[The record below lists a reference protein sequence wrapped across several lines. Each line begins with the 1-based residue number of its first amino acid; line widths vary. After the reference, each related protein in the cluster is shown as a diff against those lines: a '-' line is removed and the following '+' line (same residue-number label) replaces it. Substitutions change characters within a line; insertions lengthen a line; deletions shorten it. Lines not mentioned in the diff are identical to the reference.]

1 MTKQRATTSIS
12 LLIVALLATWG
23 GWSRRWISDDGL
35 IVLRTVRN
43 LLAGNGPVFNAGERV
58 ETNTSTLW
66 QYLIAAVGAL
76 SNARLESIAIYGG
89 LALAVIGCVW
99 ATWGGIR
106 LWGGARLR
114 ADARRG
120 ADARLGAETRGWDG
134 TRRESLQTEVPR
146 TEVLGAEVLGT
157 EALGAEASADSS
169 STAHRGT
176 LIENGTLIAP
186 FGILIYLALPT
197 ARDFMTSGLEWG
209 LAVFWL
215 GGLWW
220 ALVSWSQGRAV
231 YFIAFWAGLSWLIR
245 PELALHGGIIG
256 LVILWCAHSWRER
269 AGILAAAIPVPLAYE
284 IFRMGYYGLLVPHTA
299 VAKSA
304 AGSQWRSGIS
314 YVADFVRPYYLWIPV
329 VLVIAVLLLSVLR
342 DKRTWLVSALMLLCG
357 GLHLL
362 YIIRVGGDFMHG
374 RMLLLPIFVLL
385 LPVAVVPLNKLT
397 GVVILAGLC
406 WAGVTA
412 TRDYQ
417 PHIPDKAADLR
428 IVDERFF
435 WSGATATRAADNP
448 SANSPGP
455 MYAEDFLNFV
465 GLNGFPEALAQAR
478 ENNDAQ
484 IAQIL
489 VSEDPLEFS
498 WITFP
503 RDGGEQ
509 LPSLTF
515 INLGMVGMN
524 APLDVR
530 VLDSVGLSNP
540 LAARQPRIEGA
551 RIGHDKLLPLEWQA
565 ADTDAVIDQ
574 LPPWINRE
582 AAEQARKA
590 LHSPEFEEFFRSYR
604 EPMSMKRFLAN
615 LKFALGPGRTLEF
628 TKDPWSYPGGD
639 AQIVW
644 PTKPNLD

>member
-66 QYLIAAVGAL
+66 QYLIAAVGAV

-89 LALAVIGCVW
+89 LAFAVIGCVW
-99 ATWGGIR
+99 ATWGGVR
-106 LWGGARLR
+106 LWTGPRTGAGGQSLR
-114 ADARRG
+114 QESLGHESLRHRG
-120 ADARLGAETRGWDG
+120 AA
-134 TRRESLQTEVPR
+134 
-146 TEVLGAEVLGT
+146 
-157 EALGAEASADSS
+157 ADSAPAVRS
-169 STAHRGT
+169 RS
-176 LIENGTLIAP
+176 LVENGTLVAP

-220 ALVSWSQGRAV
+220 ALVTWSQGRAV
-231 YFIAFWAGLSWLIR
+231 YFLAFWAGLSWLIR

-256 LVILWCAHSWRER
+256 LVMLWCAHSWRER

-304 AGSQWRSGIS
+304 AGSEWRSGIS

-329 VLVIAVLLLSVLR
+329 ILVIAVLVLSVLR
-342 DKRTWLVSALMLLCG
+342 EKRTWLVSALMLLCG

-362 YIIRVGGDFMHG
+362 YVIRVGGDFMHG

-397 GVVILAGLC
+397 GAVVLAGLL
-406 WAGVTA
+406 WAGITA
-412 TRDYQ
+412 ARDYQ
-417 PHIPDKAADLR
+417 PHVPDKAVDLR

-435 WSGATATRAADNP
+435 WSGATHTRAADNP

-465 GLNGFPEALAQAR
+465 GLNDFPETLAQAR

-503 RDGGEQ
+503 RDGGQ
-509 LPSLTF
+509 QMPSLTF

-565 ADTDAVIDQ
+565 ADTDAAIDQ
-574 LPPWINRE
+574 LPPWINQE
-582 AAEQARKA
+582 ATAQARKA
-590 LHSPEFEEFFRSYR
+590 LHSPEFEEFFKSYR
-604 EPMSMKRFLAN
+604 EPMSVKRFLAN
-615 LKFALGPGRTLEF
+615 LKFALGPSRTLEF
-628 TKDPWSYPGGD
+628 SKDPWAYPGGD

-644 PTKPNLD
+644 PTKPNLDQ

>member
-1 MTKQRATTSIS
+1 MASLAGVFKANELTSSAMTKQRATTSIS

-76 SNARLESIAIYGG
+76 SSARLESIAIYGG
-89 LALAVIGCVW
+89 LALAVLGCVW
-99 ATWGGIR
+99 ATWGGAR
-106 LWGGARLR
+106 LWG
-114 ADARRG
+114 ARRMENLSSQASPRG
-120 ADARLGAETRGWDG
+120 TQSDLHLARKNTG
-134 TRRESLQTEVPR
+134 S
-146 TEVLGAEVLGT
+146 LGT
-157 EALGAEASADSS
+157 
-169 STAHRGT
+169 GT
-176 LIENGTLIAP
+176 LATGTLADNGSLIAP
-186 FGILIYLALPT
+186 FGVLIYLALPT

-220 ALVSWSQGRAV
+220 ALVNWTQGRSG
-231 YFIAFWAGLSWLIR
+231 YFLAFWAGLSWLIR

-256 LVILWCAHSWRER
+256 LAMLWCARSWRER
-269 AGILAAAIPVPLAYE
+269 AGILFAAIPVPLAYE

-304 AGSQWRSGIS
+304 AGSEWRSGIS

-329 VLVIAVLLLSVLR
+329 ILVIAALALSVLR
-342 DKRTWLVSALMLLCG
+342 EKRTWLISALMLLCG

-362 YIIRVGGDFMHG
+362 YVVRVGGDFMHG

-397 GVVILAGLC
+397 GAVVLAGLV
-406 WAGVTA
+406 WAGITA
-412 TRDYQ
+412 ARDYHPQ
-417 PHIPDKAADLR
+417 IPDKASDLR

-435 WSGATATRAADNP
+435 WSGATTTRAADDP
-448 SANSPGP
+448 SASAPGP

-465 GLNGFPEALAQAR
+465 GLKDFPEALSEAR
-478 ENNDAQ
+478 EHNDAQ

-565 ADTDAVIDQ
+565 ADTDAAIEQ
-574 LPPWINRE
+574 LPPWINHE
-582 AAEQARKA
+582 ATEQARKA
-590 LHSPEFEEFFRSYR
+590 LHSPEFAELFRSYR
-604 EPMSMKRFLAN
+604 EPMSLKRFLAN

-628 TKDPWSYPGGD
+628 SKDPWSYQSGD
-639 AQIVW
+639 EQIVW
-644 PTKPNLD
+644 PTHPHLD

>member
-43 LLAGNGPVFNAGERV
+43 FLAGNGPVFNAGERV

-66 QYLIAAVGAL
+66 QYLIAAVGAV

-89 LALAVIGCVW
+89 LALAVLGCVW
-99 ATWGGIR
+99 ATWGGAR
-106 LWGGARLR
+106 LWGIAPRAR
-114 ADARRG
+114 D
-120 ADARLGAETRGWDG
+120 
-134 TRRESLQTEVPR
+134 SV
-146 TEVLGAEVLGT
+146 
-157 EALGAEASADSS
+157 DSS
-169 STAHRGT
+169 T
-176 LIENGTLIAP
+176 LVENGTLVVP

-209 LAVFWL
+209 LALFWL

-220 ALVSWSQGRAV
+220 ALVTWSQGRGV
-231 YFIAFWAGLSWLIR
+231 YFLAFWAGLSWLIR

-256 LVILWCAHSWRER
+256 LVMLWCAHSWRER

-304 AGSQWRSGIS
+304 AGSEWRSGLS
-314 YVADFVRPYYLWIPV
+314 YVADFVRPYYLWIPAILV
-329 VLVIAVLLLSVLR
+329 VVVLLLSVLR
-342 DKRTWLVSALMLLCG
+342 EQRTWLVTAVMLLCG

-362 YIIRVGGDFMHG
+362 YVVRVGGDFMHG

-397 GVVILAGLC
+397 GVVVLAGLL
-406 WAGVTA
+406 WAGITA
-412 TRDYQ
+412 ARDYQ

-435 WSGATATRAADNP
+435 WSGATNTRAADNP

-455 MYAEDFLNFV
+455 MYAEDFLNFI
-465 GLNGFPEALAQAR
+465 GLKDFPETLAQAR
-478 ENNDAQ
+478 EHNDAQ

-498 WITFP
+498 WVTFP
-503 RDGGEQ
+503 RDGGQ
-509 LPSLTF
+509 QMPSLTF

-551 RIGHDKLLPLEWQA
+551 RIGHDKLLPLEWQV
-565 ADTDAVIDQ
+565 ADTDAAIDQ
-574 LPPWINRE
+574 LPPWINQE

-590 LHSPEFEEFFRSYR
+590 LHSPEFEELFKSYR
-604 EPMSMKRFLAN
+604 EPMSAKRFLAN

-628 TKDPWSYPGGD
+628 SKDPWAYQGGD

-644 PTKPNLD
+644 PTKPNLDQ